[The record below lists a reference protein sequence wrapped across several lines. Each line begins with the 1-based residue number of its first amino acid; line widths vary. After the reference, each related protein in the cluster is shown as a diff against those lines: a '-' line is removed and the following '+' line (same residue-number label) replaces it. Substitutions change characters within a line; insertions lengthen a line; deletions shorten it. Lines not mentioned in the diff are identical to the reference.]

1 MTVVF
6 KSNENR
12 IVNKGFTVT
21 FTAVEL
27 PPQEFAVNS
36 IMSAF
41 TEIQSLVYVG
51 HAHKN
56 NPKIH
61 NKKVRK
67 NGLFSPPIIIAELDR
82 KFLSDCGGGD
92 DILTKIGFRLIK
104 FKKFFKFQN

>member
-12 IVNKGFTVT
+12 IVSKGFTVT

-27 PPQEFAVNS
+27 PAKEFAVNA
-36 IMSAF
+36 ITTAF
-41 TEIQSLVYVG
+41 IEVQSLVYVG
-51 HAHKN
+51 HFHKK

-67 NGLFSPPIIIAELDR
+67 N
-82 KFLSDCGGGD
+82 
-92 DILTKIGFRLIK
+92 RL
-104 FKKFFKFQN
+104 QPLQAN